1 MEEIK
6 QQIEAI
12 SAMLDGTLMTKRNR
26 VRRKDG
32 SIHVS
37 PEHCTFQYRG
47 ADGKRRWK
55 RIPRSAKASVT
66 RLVRAAERYRALER
80 EYAGLLTEI
89 SLAGGGKKTPDPA
102 FAPTITR
109 KDRGRPTATGPTP
122 LSNVS
127 KPSMQQP

>member
-1 MEEIK
+1 MTPGETQKKEARMEAIRH
-6 QQIEAI
+6 QIEAI
-12 SAMLDGTLMTKRNR
+12 SAMLEGTLMTKHNR

-55 RIPRSAKASVT
+55 RVPRNAKAAVT

-80 EYAGLLTEI
+80 EYAALMTEL
-89 SLAGGGKKTPDPA
+89 SLAGGGKKNA
-102 FAPTITR
+102 
-109 KDRGRPTATGPTP
+109 
-122 LSNVS
+122 
-127 KPSMQQP
+127 

>member
-1 MEEIK
+1 MTHEETQKKEVRMEAIR

-12 SAMLDGTLMTKRNR
+12 SAMLDGTLMTKHNR

-47 ADGKRRWK
+47 ADAKRRWK
-55 RIPRSAKASVT
+55 RIPRNAKAAVT

-80 EYAGLLTEI
+80 EYAALLTEI
-89 SLAGGGKKTPDPA
+89 SLAAGGKKNA
-102 FAPTITR
+102 
-109 KDRGRPTATGPTP
+109 
-122 LSNVS
+122 
-127 KPSMQQP
+127 

>member
-1 MEEIK
+1 MTPEETQKKEARIEAIR

-12 SAMLDGTLMTKRNR
+12 SAMLDGTLMTKHNR

-47 ADGKRRWK
+47 ADAKRRWK
-55 RIPRSAKASVT
+55 RIPRNAKPAVT

-80 EYAGLLTEI
+80 EYAALLTEI
-89 SLAGGGKKTPDPA
+89 SLAGSGKKNA
-102 FAPTITR
+102 
-109 KDRGRPTATGPTP
+109 
-122 LSNVS
+122 
-127 KPSMQQP
+127 